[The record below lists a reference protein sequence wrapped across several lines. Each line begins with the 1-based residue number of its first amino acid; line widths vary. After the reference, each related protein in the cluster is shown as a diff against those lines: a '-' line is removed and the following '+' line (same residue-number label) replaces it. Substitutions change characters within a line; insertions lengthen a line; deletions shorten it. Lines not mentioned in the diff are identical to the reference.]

1 MNGFTARNTDMM
13 NIIELLNA
21 NELHMDQLLRARLS
35 ELGLAPNVLRILKGQ
50 GITTLR
56 DLTSR
61 SRADL
66 LGIRFLGSDN
76 VDAIERLLKTMDL
89 SLKHSQSQ

>member
-1 MNGFTARNTDMM
+1 MARDIDMM

-21 NELHMDQLLRARLS
+21 NELHMEQLLRARLS

>member
-1 MNGFTARNTDMM
+1 MM

-21 NELHMDQLLRARLS
+21 NELHMEQLLRARLS

-89 SLKHSQSQ
+89 SLKQSQSQ

>member
-1 MNGFTARNTDMM
+1 MM

-21 NELHMDQLLRARLS
+21 NELHMEQLLRARLS

-56 DLTSR
+56 DLTPR

-66 LGIRFLGSDN
+66 LDIRFLGTDN